1 MNALLHLTMLQS
13 AFVNLAR
20 SHRRIDL
27 FFRSVFTLVVF
38 SLSFFVAA
46 VSAQQPAASPKPE
59 EPKQD
64 KKDEK
69 KDQKK
74 SNSKDQPQNYTA
86 EQIAESVIVVYAFP
100 TGRTKLNQIR
110 KTEVERGKLVLTGAD
125 GQVTNANYQR
135 WAARPETGGAAKIRY
150 EQELPTATYSLISS
164 GDKIFGI
171 YNDTVFQPRE
181 DARLLFNARNAH
193 SIDALL
199 WYKENESTLTV
210 AGRDKILGVEY
221 HLLDLTDKQGNKT
234 RFYISAKFFRV
245 MMLDYETNG
254 IKHVRKFRDYRYAQ
268 GVLVPFFSEL
278 RVGDKVVE
286 EVRVGTITFAQKV
299 DETMFQAG

>member
-1 MNALLHLTMLQS
+1 M
-13 AFVNLAR
+13 
-20 SHRRIDL
+20 
-27 FFRSVFTLVVF
+27 FFRSVCTLVVLCLTVF
-38 SLSFFVAA
+38 AA
-46 VSAQQPAASPKPE
+46 TLSAQQPTPSPKPE

-74 SNSKDQPQNYTA
+74 SNSKDQAQNYTA

-100 TGRTKLNQIR
+100 AGRTKLNQIR
-110 KTEVERGKLVLTGAD
+110 KTEFERGKLVLTGAD

-135 WAARPETGGAAKIRY
+135 WAVRPETGGAAKVRF
-150 EQELPTATYSLISS
+150 EQELPTATYSMISS
-164 GDKIFGI
+164 GDKIFGM
-171 YNDTVFQPRE
+171 YNDSVFQPRE
-181 DARLLFNARNAH
+181 DARVSFSDRNAH

-199 WYKENESTLTV
+199 WYKENESTITL

-234 RFYISAKFFRV
+234 RYYVSAKFFRV

-268 GVLVPFFSEL
+268 GVLVPFYSEL

-286 EVRVGTITFAQKV
+286 EVQVGTITFAQKV
-299 DETMFQAG
+299 DEAMFQAG